1 MYPTVVTEQDS
12 ELPLHHVFCFQ
23 LKLASF
29 DYIWAGW
36 SCASSSSFQQT
47 WPLPDWCLKEAER
60 FVPRSSSTQA
70 HRAQE
75 SPYSDSSALHCRWPA
90 GECSTRLNSMHGSAY
105 SSQVKISS
113 DLRLHWLYCSD
124 PLRTC
129 IVFIASWSLLS
140 VTFLAWCMCGLICLQ
155 PGSSV
160 QEVSMGSKQQ
170 AWATICCSLVAV
182 FLVTTTMSCKGAGG
196 LDEQEASL
204 FVDSS
209 KSRQIPQTLFGI
221 FFEVTLHNIILFCF
235 IKKEHHPLLH
245 SPPSLTFQSNDPTR
259 RRRPCL

>member
-75 SPYSDSSALHCRWPA
+75 SPYSDSSALHCRWWPA

-105 SSQVKISS
+105 SSQ
-113 DLRLHWLYCSD
+113 DL
-124 PLRTC
+124 LR
-129 IVFIASWSLLS
+129 
-140 VTFLAWCMCGLICLQ
+140 
-155 PGSSV
+155 SSV
-160 QEVSMGSKQQ
+160 PLILCVHYCVHRLLIPSVSHVPGLMHV
-170 AWATICCSLVAV
+170 WFNLFAV
-182 FLVTTTMSCKGAGG
+182 
-196 LDEQEASL
+196 
-204 FVDSS
+204 
-209 KSRQIPQTLFGI
+209 R
-221 FFEVTLHNIILFCF
+221 
-235 IKKEHHPLLH
+235 
-245 SPPSLTFQSNDPTR
+245 
-259 RRRPCL
+259 